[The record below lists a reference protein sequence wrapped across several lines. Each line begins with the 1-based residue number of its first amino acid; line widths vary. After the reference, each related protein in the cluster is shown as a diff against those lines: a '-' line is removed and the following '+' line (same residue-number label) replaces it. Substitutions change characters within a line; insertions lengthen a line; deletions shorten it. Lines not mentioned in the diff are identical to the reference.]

1 MSASARKTEDNKALI
16 RRLFEQAIHR
26 GNLAIVNEVFSA
38 DFVDHSTPGQP
49 AGPGGVRDYF
59 AAIRRGFP
67 DVQVA
72 LEDVLADGDK
82 VVVRTTW
89 RGTHLGSYEGIAPTG
104 RARNENTDTDISYS
118 QWRDCRRVERGR
130 QPAGVCT
137 KGQPLNCPHVRCK
150 FLSRFV

>member
-1 MSASARKTEDNKALI
+1 MSEPAKTLEDNKALI
-16 RRLFEQAIHR
+16 RHLFEEAIHR

-38 DFVDHSTPGQP
+38 GFVDHSTPGQP

-59 AAIRRGFP
+59 AAIRSGFP

-89 RGTHLGSYEGIAPTG
+89 RGTHRGSYQSIAPTG
-104 RARNENTDTDISYS
+104 KPAMRTLIQIFRIADGVIVEEWNEGGSLLES
-118 QWRDCRRVERGR
+118 VQRDS
-130 QPAGVCT
+130 
-137 KGQPLNCPHVRCK
+137 L
-150 FLSRFV
+150 